1 MTFGT
6 GFGIMRSME
15 LLHKNLELIK
25 SPMMIV
31 RAGNEKMVDNNAI
44 QDLYERAS
52 STEKV
57 LHDYPEAWH
66 ALCMDPDIYDIIKKS
81 IAWIE
86 ERI

>member
-1 MTFGT
+1 
-6 GFGIMRSME
+6 
-15 LLHKNLELIK
+15 
-25 SPMMIV
+25 
-31 RAGNEKMVDNNAI
+31 MVDNNAI

-52 STEKV
+52 STDKV